1 MGLNSAMVRRPC
13 GSEEIGKKVPA
24 TRNIGVTRL
33 HKVGDVEDAFPNL
46 IVSATA
52 PFLPPLKQLLH

>member
-1 MGLNSAMVRRPC
+1 MVRRPC

-33 HKVGDVEDAFPNL
+33 HKVGDVEDTFPNL